1 MQKLIDFCRSDESVP
16 RTRDKAGV
24 IDEER
29 ERESF
34 LEVNSE
40 IWNEGLGKL
49 RGDFRCGHGLRVVLC
64 REKV

>member
-40 IWNEGLGKL
+40 I
-49 RGDFRCGHGLRVVLC
+49 
-64 REKV
+64 